1 MLFYRKS
8 SGNVKLQQCYYIFL
22 TSLNLTCTKVKRQ
35 LNLVMIQHVRDH
47 FRKPS
52 TLWVSVSGRFKYR
65 KGLECYWLICI
76 SIHAFKMISP
86 ITKASFTALLNG
98 DFQVALLIQLH
109 WFLYKILFIKTPTII
124 CKTYWRNCASW
135 EKAVTTTE
143 TLTEYTM
150 RSSPIIA
157 SNNCPL

>member
-98 DFQVALLIQLH
+98 DFQVTLLIQLH

-124 CKTYWRNCASW
+124 CKTYWRNC
-135 EKAVTTTE
+135 
-143 TLTEYTM
+143 
-150 RSSPIIA
+150 SS
-157 SNNCPL
+157 